1 MNYLEESKKD
11 DNKSLFDKN
20 NYWPKNKNLLTALY
34 LSVYDRLFNLLKKL
48 FNLLSNEPWF
58 ITYSETH

>member
-20 NYWPKNKNLLTALY
+20 NYSPKNKNLLTALY
-34 LSVYDRLFNLLKKL
+34 LSVYDRLFNLFKKL
-48 FNLLSNEPWF
+48 FNLLSNEP
-58 ITYSETH
+58 